1 MKRLPLILVAV
12 VAVVAL
18 GVLSSIVTQ
27 GFEDMARAED
37 ERQRLE
43 AEKTRLEGEIEELE
57 DTLQALEEDPEAVE
71 ALARRE
77 LRYVRPGDTVVIL
90 ATPTPVP
97 LPVSLTQP
105 PPTPILSLPE

>member
-1 MKRLPLILVAV
+1 MGRLPLILAAV
-12 VAVVAL
+12 VVVVAL

-43 AEKTRLEGEIEELE
+43 AEKTRLEAEIETLE
-57 DTLQALEEDPEAVE
+57 DTLDALATDPEAVE
-71 ALARRE
+71 SMARRE
-77 LRYVRPGDTVVIL
+77 LGYIRPGETVVII

-97 LPVSLTQP
+97 LRVPVAEPT
-105 PPTPILSLPE
+105 PTPILRLVD